1 MCYTYVVMVDDN
13 VFSYV
18 MAYVILKKIVRPGD
32 TLYASQNV
40 VIVPSSCHSYAKKVI
55 PQKVK

>member
-1 MCYTYVVMVDDN
+1 MCYTYVIMVDDN

-18 MAYVILKKIVRPGD
+18 MAYVILKMGVLLGN
-32 TLYASQNV
+32 TVYASQNV

-55 PQKVK
+55 PQKIK